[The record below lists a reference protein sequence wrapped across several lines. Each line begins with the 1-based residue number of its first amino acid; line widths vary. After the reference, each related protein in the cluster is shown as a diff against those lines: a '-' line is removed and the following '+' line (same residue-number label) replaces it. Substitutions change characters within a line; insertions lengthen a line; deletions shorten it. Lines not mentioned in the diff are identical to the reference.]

1 MCCRY
6 SGIVGRRTPWPRLN
20 RKAPARTATG
30 DPSRRGR
37 AAFSALLTP
46 SAGNQEPVERL
57 GIGKAVG
64 LAERRAALAHVRRHR
79 CEVGELAPVARE
91 RLELE
96 VHRLRDVD
104 RDVMGLRLPLHD
116 ENLTHSV

>member
-1 MCCRY
+1 MCSRY

-20 RKAPARTATG
+20 RKAPARTAPG

-37 AAFSALLTP
+37 AAFSALLTS

-57 GIGKAVG
+57 GIGIAVR
-64 LAERRAALAHVRRHR
+64 LAERRATLAHVRRHR
-79 CEVGELAPVARE
+79 REIGELAPVARE

-96 VHRLRDVD
+96 VHRLGDVD
-104 RDVMGLRLPLHD
+104 RDLMSVRL
-116 ENLTHSV
+116 

>member
-20 RKAPARTATG
+20 RKAPARTAPG

-37 AAFSALLTP
+37 AATP
-46 SAGNQEPVERL
+46 SARNQEPVERL
-57 GIGKAVG
+57 GIGIAVG
-64 LAERRAALAHVRRHR
+64 LAERRATLAHARRHR
-79 CEVGELAPVARE
+79 REVGELAPVAGE

-104 RDVMGLRLPLHD
+104 RDLMGLRLPLHD
-116 ENLTHSV
+116 VNLTHLVRLVLG